1 MQTVLV
7 EKITNLI
14 NRALMLDEKN
24 FKSLINLANKK
35 IAFDIVG
42 LNVKIILSITKEG
55 LVRCKP
61 DDELVDVTIKASV
74 TTFLGIMLSRENSSA
89 ASAGAMEIS
98 GDVGLAQEFLSILKT
113 LDIDWEELASQWIG
127 DLPAHK
133 LGNMFRT
140 TRKFAKEIR
149 QTIGLDISEYL
160 RYEKEILPE
169 QEEIDEYISAVD
181 VIRNDSERLKQRIIR
196 LQRKIIESV

>member
-24 FKSLINLANKK
+24 FKSLIKLANKK

-55 LVRCKP
+55 LIRCKP

-74 TTFLGIMLSRENSSA
+74 TTFLGIILSRENSRA
-89 ASAGAMEIS
+89 ASVGAIEIS
-98 GDVGLAQEFLSILKT
+98 GNVELAQEFLSILKT

-160 RYEKEILPE
+160 HYEKEILPE

>member
-1 MQTVLV
+1 
-7 EKITNLI
+7 
-14 NRALMLDEKN
+14 
-24 FKSLINLANKK
+24 
-35 IAFDIVG
+35 
-42 LNVKIILSITKEG
+42 
-55 LVRCKP
+55 
-61 DDELVDVTIKASV
+61 
-74 TTFLGIMLSRENSSA
+74 
-89 ASAGAMEIS
+89 MEIN

-133 LGNMFRT
+133 LGNLFRT

-196 LQRKIIESV
+196 LQRK

>member
-7 EKITNLI
+7 DKITNLI

-24 FKSLINLANKK
+24 FKSLIKLANKK

-42 LNVKIILSITKEG
+42 LNVKIILSITKKG

-74 TTFLGIMLSRENSSA
+74 TTFLGIMLSRENSRA
-89 ASAGAMEIS
+89 TSAGAMEIS

-140 TRKFAKEIR
+140 IRKFSKEIR

-196 LQRKIIESV
+196 LQRK

>member
-1 MQTVLV
+1 MQTILV

-14 NRALMLDEKN
+14 NRGLMLDEKN
-24 FKSLINLANKK
+24 FKSLIKLANKK
-35 IAFDIVG
+35 IAFDFVG
-42 LNVKIILSITKEG
+42 LNVKIILLITKEG

-74 TTFLGIMLSRENSSA
+74 TTFLGIMLSSENSRA

-133 LGNMFRT
+133 LGNLFRT

-181 VIRNDSERLKQRIIR
+181 VIRNDCERLKQRIIR
-196 LQRKIIESV
+196 LQRK

>member
-24 FKSLINLANKK
+24 FKSLIKLANKK

-55 LVRCKP
+55 LIRCKP

-74 TTFLGIMLSRENSSA
+74 TTFLGIILSRENSRA
-89 ASAGAMEIS
+89 ASAGAIEIS
-98 GDVGLAQEFLSILKT
+98 GDVELVQEFLSILKT

-140 TRKFAKEIR
+140 TRIVS
-149 QTIGLDISEYL
+149 D
-160 RYEKEILPE
+160 
-169 QEEIDEYISAVD
+169 
-181 VIRNDSERLKQRIIR
+181 
-196 LQRKIIESV
+196 

>member
-7 EKITNLI
+7 DKITNLI

-24 FKSLINLANKK
+24 FKSLIKLANKK

-74 TTFLGIMLSRENSSA
+74 TTFLGIMLSRENSRA

-196 LQRKIIESV
+196 LQRK

>member
-24 FKSLINLANKK
+24 FKSLIKLANKK

-196 LQRKIIESV
+196 LQRK